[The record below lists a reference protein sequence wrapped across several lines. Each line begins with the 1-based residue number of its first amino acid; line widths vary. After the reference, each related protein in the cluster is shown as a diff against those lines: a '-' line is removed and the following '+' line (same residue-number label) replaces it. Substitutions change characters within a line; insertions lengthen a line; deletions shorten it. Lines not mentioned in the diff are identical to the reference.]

1 MICPVLQ
8 LAEYAYGERLTDK
21 VDVYSYG
28 VVVLEMITKLR
39 PTSNIFTNG
48 KSLPKWVQSAVNGNW
63 MDVIDL
69 DLKKEIQDGLAAQE
83 CIYSVLAL
91 ALACTKEA
99 PKDRSTMLDVLD
111 ALVLLKQGKVI
122 QVEVEPSPGPA
133 IVDTSSH
140 STAEPASL
148 GSGTSSP

>member
-28 VVVLEMITKLR
+28 VVVLEMITKRR
-39 PTSNIFTNG
+39 PTSNIFMDG
-48 KSLPKWVQSAVNGNW
+48 KSLPKWVQSAVHKNW

-83 CIYSVLAL
+83 SIYSVLAL
-91 ALACTKEA
+91 ALACTKES
-99 PKDRSTMLDVLD
+99 PKDRPTMLAVLET
-111 ALVLLKQGKVI
+111 LVLLKQGKVI
-122 QVEVEPSPGPA
+122 EVQL
-133 IVDTSSH
+133 DTNSDATS
-140 STAEPASL
+140 EL
-148 GSGTSSP
+148 GLLDSGTTSDSSL